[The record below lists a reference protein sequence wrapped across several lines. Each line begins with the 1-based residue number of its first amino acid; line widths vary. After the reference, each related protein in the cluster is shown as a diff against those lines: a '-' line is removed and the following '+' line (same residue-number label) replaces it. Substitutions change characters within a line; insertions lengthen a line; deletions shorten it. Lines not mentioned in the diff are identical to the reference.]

1 MVVNSMMDLI
11 GNTPLVKF
19 KTDEVDA
26 NIYVK
31 SEGFNPTGSIKDRAC
46 IFNIQNAID
55 TGKLKKGMTILD
67 ASSGNMACAIAYYG
81 KLMGYDTELVC
92 GSKLTLDKKN
102 FIEYFGGKLTMYGD
116 YTIEANKYCRDVILP
131 TNPEKYCFLDQLHNE
146 NNPIASYKTLG
157 PEIYTDLP
165 NIKMI
170 VGSLGSGGSMYGSS
184 KYLKEQNGDILSVT
198 VEASSGYKIP
208 GTGTFID
215 GDYVTPFIEK
225 GRDEIFD
232 DSISIELP
240 NAQERTTQLAS
251 QGIFVGWQTGGVL
264 DATIQAIKKHNIK
277 GDVVM
282 LSGDSGWKNIEKLMS
297 NEKLVMV

>member
-1 MVVNSMMDLI
+1 MVVNSILDLI

-19 KTDEVDA
+19 STDEVDA

-31 SEGFNPTGSIKDRAC
+31 MEGFNPTGSIKDRAC
-46 IFNIQNAID
+46 IANIKNAIE

-67 ASSGNMACAIAYYG
+67 ASSGNMACAISYYG
-81 KLMGYDTELVC
+81 KILGYDTELVC

-102 FIEYFGGKLTMYGD
+102 FIEYFGGKLTVHGD
-116 YTIEANKYCRDVILP
+116 YTIEANRYCRDVIVP
-131 TNPEKYCFLDQLHNE
+131 QNPEKYCFLDQLHND
-146 NNPIASYKTLG
+146 NNPKASYETLG
-157 PEIYTDLP
+157 PEIYKDLP
-165 NIKMI
+165 NIEMI

-184 KYLKEQNGDILSVT
+184 KYLKEHNKEILSVT

-215 GDYVTPFIEK
+215 GDYVTPFIEQ
-225 GRDEIFD
+225 GRDEVFD

-240 NAQERTTQLAS
+240 DAQRRTSQLAS

-264 DATIQAIKKHNIK
+264 DATIQAIKKYNIK

-282 LSGDSGWKNIEKLMS
+282 LSGDSGWKNVEKLMA
-297 NEKLVMV
+297 NQKLTVA